1 MFSLKFY
8 NQNKNE
14 RQLNI
19 QENHEY
25 TIVVQNP
32 PVDKSQPPN
41 REELEEI
48 FDKTLRPLQSR
59 NARHIFLLLR
69 DTDQEYLTT
78 YDMQPILEEQGNKL
92 SKVELNNWL
101 TALLDVGLVRKA
113 SERGKPT
120 TMPYTRR
127 YTFDLWKLTQKGRE
141 TSFQLDVFRGN
152 TPIQVKE
159 TIVEKIVEKIIEK
172 PVEVIVEKTIEKLV
186 EVERIVEKPVEKIIE
201 KTIEKRVEI
210 PKFPDLDETS
220 FGELEKIRGLST
232 HLLLMRSLYLEESM
246 DLWGLSE
253 VTGLVPE
260 TIVEFIENQ
269 AKSTPNTLYLL
280 IEIPMDL
287 RGKIMQTIGLSPR
300 KNYTISLSPD
310 GKKIAGRL
318 SL

>member
-19 QENHEY
+19 QENPEY
-25 TIVVQNP
+25 TIVVQYP

-41 REELEEI
+41 WEELEEI

-59 NARHIFLLLR
+59 NARHIFLILR
-69 DTDQEYLTT
+69 DTGQEYLTT
-78 YDMQPILEEQGNKL
+78 YDMQPILEGQENKL
-92 SKVELNNWL
+92 NKVELNNWL
-101 TALLDVGLVRKA
+101 TALQDVGLVRKA
-113 SERGKPT
+113 SKRGKPT
-120 TMPYTRR
+120 TVPYTRR
-127 YTFDLWKLTQKGRE
+127 YTFDLWKLTKKGRE

-152 TPIQVKE
+152 IPIQVKE

-186 EVERIVEKPVEKIIE
+186 EVEKIVE

-232 HLLLMRSLYLEESM
+232 HLLLMRSLYEEESM
-246 DLWGLSE
+246 DLWSLSE
-253 VTGLVPE
+253 DTGLVPE
-260 TIVEFIENQ
+260 KIVEFIENQ
-269 AKSTPNTLYLL
+269 VKSTPNTLYLL
-280 IEIPMDL
+280 IEIPMAL

-300 KNYTISLSPD
+300 KNYTISLSPE
-310 GKKIAGRL
+310 GKRIAERL

>member
-1 MFSLKFY
+1 MV
-8 NQNKNE
+8 
-14 RQLNI
+14 
-19 QENHEY
+19 H
-25 TIVVQNP
+25 NP

-41 REELEEI
+41 REELEDI

-69 DTDQEYLTT
+69 DTNQEFLTT

-101 TALLDVGLVRKA
+101 TALQDVGLVHKT

-120 TMPYTRR
+120 TVPYTRR

-141 TSFQLDVFRGN
+141 TSVQLDIFRGN
-152 TPIQVKE
+152 TPIQLKE
-159 TIVEKIVEKIIEK
+159 IIVEKIVEKVIEK
-172 PVEVIVEKTIEKLV
+172 PVEVVVEKIVEKQVEVLV
-186 EVERIVEKPVEKIIE
+186 EVEKVVEKPVEKIIE

-220 FGELEKIRGLST
+220 FGELEKIRDLST
-232 HLLLMRSLYLEESM
+232 HLVLMKSLYGKESM
-246 DLWGLSE
+246 DLWSLSDA
-253 VTGLVPE
+253 TGLVPE

-280 IEIPMDL
+280 SEIPMDL
-287 RGKIMQTIGLSPR
+287 RGKIMRTIGLSPR
-300 KNYTISLSPD
+300 KNYTISLSSE
-310 GKKIAGRL
+310 GKKTSKSL
-318 SL
+318 S

>member
-1 MFSLKFY
+1 VSCGYMFSLILY
-8 NQNKNE
+8 DQILNDQ
-14 RQLNI
+14 QVNI
-19 QENHEY
+19 QENPEY
-25 TIVVQNP
+25 IIVVQNP
-32 PVDKSQPPN
+32 PVDMSQPPN

-101 TALLDVGLVRKA
+101 TALQDVGLVCKA
-113 SERGKPT
+113 SDRGKPT
-120 TMPYTRR
+120 TVPYTLR

-152 TPIQVKE
+152 TPIPVKG
-159 TIVEKIVEKIIEK
+159 IIVEKIIKK
-172 PVEVIVEKTIEKLV
+172 PM
-186 EVERIVEKPVEKIIE
+186 EKIIE
-201 KTIEKRVEI
+201 KTIEKRVEV

-220 FGELEKIRGLST
+220 FGELEKIRSLST
-232 HLLLMRSLYLEESM
+232 HLLLMRSLYGKESM
-246 DLWGLSE
+246 DLWSLSD

-269 AKSTPNTLYLL
+269 AKSTPNNLFLL

-300 KNYTISLSPD
+300 KNYTLSLSPE
-310 GKKIAGRL
+310 GKKISESL

>member
-1 MFSLKFY
+1 M
-8 NQNKNE
+8 
-14 RQLNI
+14 
-19 QENHEY
+19 
-25 TIVVQNP
+25 VQNP

-69 DTDQEYLTT
+69 DTGQEYLTT
-78 YDMQPILEEQGNKL
+78 YDMQPILEEQENKL

-101 TALLDVGLVRKA
+101 TALQDVGLVRKA
-113 SERGKPT
+113 SDRGKPT
-120 TMPYTRR
+120 TMPYTLR
-127 YTFDLWKLTQKGRE
+127 YTFDLWKLTQKGME

-152 TPIQVKE
+152 TPIPVKE
-159 TIVEKIVEKIIEK
+159 IMVEKIVEKIIEK
-172 PVEVIVEKTIEKLV
+172 PVE
-186 EVERIVEKPVEKIIE
+186 KIIE
-201 KTIEKRVEI
+201 KTIEKHVEV

-220 FGELEKIRGLST
+220 FGELEKIRSLST
-232 HLLLMRSLYLEESM
+232 HLLLMRSLYGKESM
-246 DLWGLSE
+246 DLWSLSD

-300 KNYTISLSPD
+300 KNYTISLSPE
-310 GKKIAGRL
+310 GKKISESL